1 MHFRVF
7 IFNTRILSQWHR
19 NFENMAL
26 TTLST
31 SSFPSCARYIE
42 IQDLQ
47 RSGATTSQNCV
58 SRASWLSSTVS
69 ISNFSA
75 YTRVP
80 NSSALWNSTGL
91 DGAGRVVVESRRIS
105 NIIFQNA
112 CARIG
117 ISNSTASFPSF
128 TERERER
135 ERFSLGD
142 VLFESYDEAVVHL
155 TSLSDCRWSRDGT
168 ALIRP

>member
-1 MHFRVF
+1 
-7 IFNTRILSQWHR
+7 
-19 NFENMAL
+19 MAL

-42 IQDLQ
+42 IQDLR

-58 SRASWLSSTVS
+58 SRAGWLSSTVS

-80 NSSALWNSTGL
+80 NSSALGNSTGL
-91 DGAGRVVVESRRIS
+91 DGAGRVVVESQRIS

-112 CARIG
+112 RARIG
-117 ISNSTASFPSF
+117 ISERSLRFYRMLLFAPRK
-128 TERERER
+128 RERER
-135 ERFSLGD
+135 ERSSLGG
-142 VLFESYDEAVVHL
+142 VLFESYDEAVVHF
-155 TSLSDCRWSRDGT
+155 TSRSRIVGDPGT
-168 ALIRP
+168 VPL

>member
-1 MHFRVF
+1 
-7 IFNTRILSQWHR
+7 
-19 NFENMAL
+19 MAL

-80 NSSALWNSTGL
+80 NSSALW
-91 DGAGRVVVESRRIS
+91 SRRGGSRCRRKPAHLEYNIS
-105 NIIFQNA
+105 ERVRSNRDLQFY
-112 CARIG
+112 RILPF
-117 ISNSTASFPSF
+117 AHRKRK
-128 TERERER
+128 RERER
-135 ERFSLGD
+135 SSLGD

-155 TSLSDCRWSRDGT
+155 TSLSDCR
-168 ALIRP
+168 